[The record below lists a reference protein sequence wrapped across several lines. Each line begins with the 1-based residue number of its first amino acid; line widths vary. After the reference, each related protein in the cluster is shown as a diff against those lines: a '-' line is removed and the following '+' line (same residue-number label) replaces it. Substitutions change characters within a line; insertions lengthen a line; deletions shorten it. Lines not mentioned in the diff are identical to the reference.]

1 MSEVA
6 QVITAIA
13 ALVTAIGGA
22 SAAIIVA
29 LQAFRRQR
37 EAAAREAARLTSRRG
52 NAQVGRGDPG
62 AAHRHRKNSGSRR
75 RSELALEAEDLAAE
89 ESALTRE
96 LVKDA
101 RDIAR
106 DLARDNRELALETQR
121 EARFTAIEHDI
132 LQHEPPPSATPGDGV
147 DA

>member
-1 MSEVA
+1 MSELA
-6 QVITAIA
+6 QLITAIA

-29 LQAFRRQR
+29 LQAFGRQR

-52 NAQVGRGDPG
+52 NAQVHG
-62 AAHRHRKNSGSRR
+62 AENGVPHRHRASSRR
-75 RSELALEAEDLAAE
+75 QTTERAIDAEQREFEESELARD
-89 ESALTRE
+89 LTR
-96 LVKDA
+96 DA

-106 DLARDNRELALETQR
+106 DIARDARDLALESQR
-121 EARFTAIEHDI
+121 EARFTALEHNI
-132 LQHEPPPSATPGDGV
+132 RHEPPPSTTPGDGV